1 MKENI
6 DYELI
11 SPQDDPHEQ
20 AWHIRI
26 LTGDYVETVLAF
38 GNISLD
44 GKEDC
49 LRFNFSV
56 IFSPDKDLTTED
68 VGLQEVATE
77 ILHEVLNEA
86 AESGSLMTKE
96 IN

>member
-1 MKENI
+1 MKENV

-26 LTGDYVETVLAF
+26 LTGDYVETVLAY

-44 GKEDC
+44 GKNDC
-49 LRFNFSV
+49 LRFNFDV
-56 IFSPDKDLTTED
+56 IFSPDKELTPEDTE
-68 VGLQEVATE
+68 LQTVAAE

-86 AESGSLMTKE
+86 AETGTLVTKD
-96 IN
+96 IT

>member
-49 LRFNFSV
+49 LRGAVSYYAGR
-56 IFSPDKDLTTED
+56 L
-68 VGLQEVATE
+68 GLEKVNRVDA
-77 ILHEVLNEA
+77 L
-86 AESGSLMTKE
+86 S
-96 IN
+96 